1 MKKKLFVC
9 LLLLASVTSIASA
22 QQKGDRYIGGSL
34 SIATSTAIIEG
45 DAATTV
51 NFGVAP
57 EFGYFVADK
66 LRVSLGL
73 SYSLAYNDVATH
85 TVVVGPSIA
94 YYVRLADNFYY
105 LPELF
110 VGFEYAG
117 NRYSDGYGVGIGL
130 SVVGFEFKPKP
141 NIGISFNVLSLGYE
155 FVSMPYW
162 GVSAS
167 GISFQLGLKSSIGI
181 KCYF

>member
-57 EFGYFVADK
+57 EFGSFVVDK
-66 LRVSLGL
+66 LRVSFGL

-110 VGFEYAG
+110 VGF
-117 NRYSDGYGVGIGL
+117 D
-130 SVVGFEFKPKP
+130 
-141 NIGISFNVLSLGYE
+141 
-155 FVSMPYW
+155 
-162 GVSAS
+162 
-167 GISFQLGLKSSIGI
+167 
-181 KCYF
+181 